1 MKSRA
6 DVTPVQKVGKFIQ
19 NLRVLGGS
27 EWSKRL
33 RSGRGP
39 ARNCMNR
46 SNTSAIVLGLLLFS
60 AALAAAVAFRQPAI
74 AATNCS
80 TSSAGVDSAE
90 QQVVSLI
97 NDARAAIGV
106 APLAISTN
114 LSRAAAWK
122 SEDPSASPP
131 LSHTDSLGRS
141 PTQRSRD
148 CGYNGGVGENI
159 AWGFPS
165 AEAVFNGWMG
175 SSGHRSNLLS
185 SNYAVIGVG
194 RSGTAWTTDFGLV
207 ADGGSPPP
215 PTATPTI
222 PVSTATEP
230 PSAIPSLTP
239 PVGTATSSATNAGC
253 AGPKRHRNL
262 HPPGCGVQSRD
273 VRRAEPT
280 RSQRVL
286 RHQGRTL
293 GLRLGSRPEA
303 LVPFLSVGSGVPQ
316 HPRLRRTRT
325 CIHDLGRAVTILGL
339 LAKS

>member
-1 MKSRA
+1 
-6 DVTPVQKVGKFIQ
+6 
-19 NLRVLGGS
+19 
-27 EWSKRL
+27 
-33 RSGRGP
+33 
-39 ARNCMNR
+39 MNR

-239 PVGTATSSATNAGC
+239 PVGTATPPQPTPDVPAPSAIGISIHLAAGFNLVTY
-253 AGPKRHRNL
+253 AGPSQPVVNAFSDIRGELWVYDWDPGQKRWFRFF
-262 HPPGCGVQSRD
+262 
-273 VRRAEPT
+273 
-280 RSQRVL
+280 RSGPEYL
-286 RHQGRTL
+286 NTL
-293 GLRLGSRPEA
+293 
-303 LVPFLSVGSGVPQ
+303 VSVE
-316 HPRLRRTRT
+316 H
-325 CIHDLGRAVTILGL
+325 GRAYMIWV
-339 LAKS
+339 AQSQFWDY